1 MSAPPP
7 SDPGSEVGYR
17 HVDVF
22 ADAPYHGNGLV
33 VVFCATLDVAAERLR
48 LVAQEMRQFE
58 TIFLGPV
65 AVDRATVE
73 SRIFT
78 VEEELPFAGHPVVG
92 AAAALHERQAPEALR
107 AEWRF
112 VIDDRPVRVISVRD
126 NDYFT
131 ATMDQGRAQ
140 TTAPL
145 PDSVRD

>member
-1 MSAPPP
+1 MSALPP

-65 AVDRATVE
+65 AADRATVE
-73 SRIFT
+73 ARIFT

-92 AAAALHERQAPEALR
+92 AAAALHERLSPDTENAEWQFLVGDKPLR
-107 AEWRF
+107 AVSHR
-112 VIDDRPVRVISVRD
+112 DDA
-126 NDYFT
+126 YYE
-131 ATMDQGRAQ
+131 ATMDQGVPELTPPQDER
-140 TTAPL
+140 
-145 PDSVRD
+145 R